1 MLEFAMRKHG
11 TLEHICNDNGP
22 EFIAHA
28 FQDWMQQRAIKMR
41 YIKPRSPWEN
51 AYIEPFHDKLRD
63 ECLDREVFGSQAET
77 RVVIEQWRLEY
88 NEYRPHSSLG
98 YDIPAKAATC
108 SQRTHPQH
116 QPKGAETTFMIRPTL
131 GDRPLITCPVAQ
143 NDQYV
148 ALPPDKSNTAPVVN
162 EQSSELSQ
170 ATIAAAS
177 SVLPKRFI
185 GIFDSM

>member
-11 TLEHICNDNGP
+11 TLEHICNNNGP

-77 RVVIEQWRLEY
+77 RVVIEQWRLNTTNTVPTARWDTTSRQRRRHALKEHTH
-88 NEYRPHSSLG
+88 NINPRGLKPHL
-98 YDIPAKAATC
+98 
-108 SQRTHPQH
+108 
-116 QPKGAETTFMIRPTL
+116 
-131 GDRPLITCPVAQ
+131 
-143 NDQYV
+143 
-148 ALPPDKSNTAPVVN
+148 
-162 EQSSELSQ
+162 
-170 ATIAAAS
+170 
-177 SVLPKRFI
+177 
-185 GIFDSM
+185 